1 MSFLR
6 FVLAS
11 ALLALSIMATPA
23 RADWLKG
30 ESEHFVVYGNTSER
44 SMRSYVQKLERFDQ
58 VLRAHFPTGSEFI
71 PPRLP
76 IYLVGSHSDMEQ
88 VWPGIPSSVGGFY
101 ARGDERIFAMATDD
115 GEGDSVLL
123 HEYTHHFLFQNFTRS
138 YPSWFTEGFAEYFAT
153 ADLTPGRIKIG
164 LFSPGRMNSLSG
176 GANTWA
182 PMEAIL
188 APADERGRRAA
199 GHQFYAQSWALTHY
213 MMSTPERQAMLSAYL
228 LAVGSG
234 VAPAQA
240 ILSATG
246 RTPVQLQTDVQ
257 RYLSGPIT
265 SKTLLRDFP
274 DADVTVSRMTAVERD
289 AQWLDLRLARF
300 VPEARRAGN
309 LSQARALAARYP
321 GEPLTAQVLAQ
332 AFLDMKQPADAVST
346 LEPIVE
352 AHPDSVQSLRML
364 AVGLMDQGDA
374 LGDDVDGKA
383 ALYAKARRHL
393 ANAYRIE
400 EGDWRIYLAL
410 ARNREG
416 MAGYPTDNDVE
427 TLRIAASLAPQL
439 PSVRIRTAAALIHHD
454 RFVEAI
460 LQLEPIYG
468 DPHGGTGW
476 VAARRLLTQAYAGA
490 NVTPP
495 AGFVPV
501 TDPAESDGPDDEAE
515 NGG

>member
-1 MSFLR
+1 
-6 FVLAS
+6 
-11 ALLALSIMATPA
+11 
-23 RADWLKG
+23 
-30 ESEHFVVYGNTSER
+30 
-44 SMRSYVQKLERFDQ
+44 
-58 VLRAHFPTGSEFI
+58 
-71 PPRLP
+71 
-76 IYLVGSHSDMEQ
+76 
-88 VWPGIPSSVGGFY
+88 
-101 ARGDERIFAMATDD
+101 
-115 GEGDSVLL
+115 
-123 HEYTHHFLFQNFTRS
+123 
-138 YPSWFTEGFAEYFAT
+138 
-153 ADLTPGRIKIG
+153 
-164 LFSPGRMNSLSG
+164 
-176 GANTWA
+176 
-182 PMEAIL
+182 MEAIL
-188 APADERGRRAA
+188 APGDERGRRSA

-234 VAPAQA
+234 IAPSRA

-274 DADVTVSRMTAVERD
+274 DAEVTVSRMTAVERD

-309 LSQARALAARYP
+309 LSQARVLAARYP
-321 GEPLTAQVLAQ
+321 GEPLAAQVLAQ

-346 LEPIVE
+346 LEPVIE

-364 AVGLMDQGDA
+364 AVSLMDQGDA
-374 LGDDVDGKA
+374 LTEDADGKA

-393 ANAYRIE
+393 ATAYRLE
-400 EGDWRIYLAL
+400 EGDWRVYLAL
-410 ARNREG
+410 ARNRES
-416 MAGYPTDNDVE
+416 MAGYPTENDVE

-439 PSVRIRTAAALIHHD
+439 PSVRIRTATALIHHN

-468 DPHGGTGW
+468 DPHGGAGS
-476 VAARRLLTQAYAGA
+476 VSARRLLAQAYAGA

-501 TDPAESDGPDDEAE
+501 SDTSETDPTEEEPE
-515 NGG
+515 GGN